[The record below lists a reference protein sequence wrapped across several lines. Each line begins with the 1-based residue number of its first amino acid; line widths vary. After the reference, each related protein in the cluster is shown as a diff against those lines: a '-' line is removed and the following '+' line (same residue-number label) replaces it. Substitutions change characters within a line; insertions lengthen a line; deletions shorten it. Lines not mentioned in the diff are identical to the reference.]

1 MPRPVAYLDE
11 SFHEGGPLG
20 FYVLAAAVLA
30 TELDQARDAMRALRG
45 GRRTNKL
52 HWNEMDERDRH
63 AAVTVAASLT
73 GTYLVAVGAPVPP
86 RGQER
91 ARRIVLRRLV
101 GELHAI
107 GVLDITAESRG
118 GVLDRRDV
126 ELLRS
131 VRFDLPKGTRV
142 RLDHRRGGTEP
153 LLWLADIIAGA
164 VRATQEGRST
174 YREVLADRLTLIAVD
189 C

>member
-63 AAVTVAASLT
+63 DAVTVASSLT
-73 GTYLVAVGAPVPP
+73 GTYLVASELRCRRVVRSALGASCSVGSSVNFTPSASSISRRSREAASWIDGMSSCCEASGSTYP
-86 RGQER
+86 RAHEC
-91 ARRIVLRRLV
+91 AWTT
-101 GELHAI
+101 
-107 GVLDITAESRG
+107 D
-118 GVLDRRDV
+118 
-126 ELLRS
+126 
-131 VRFDLPKGTRV
+131 
-142 RLDHRRGGTEP
+142 
-153 LLWLADIIAGA
+153 A
-164 VRATQEGRST
+164 VRRS
-174 YREVLADRLTLIAVD
+174 RCSGWRISSPAPFG
-189 C
+189 